1 MEIFGENKKRS
12 SYLKNARVIFWP
24 GKERFPLSTFFHPS
38 IIMIS
43 VSEPATVCGKFV
55 SCLKSIKPGTDG
67 ANNTDEDLLSAAEL
81 NDFLR
86 LRKCIDNHVYINCK
100 DTDGG
105 FTALHAAAGE
115 GNYSIVM
122 VLLNTGANV
131 VASDNERQ
139 TALHYAARGNH
150 VPTAHLLLDRQAN
163 INAVDIFGRTPL
175 FYASKLGHL
184 ATVAALIDRGCDT
197 TVPSK
202 TRDDHLHVA
211 AQVT

>member
-1 MEIFGENKKRS
+1 
-12 SYLKNARVIFWP
+12 
-24 GKERFPLSTFFHPS
+24 
-38 IIMIS
+38 MIS
-43 VSEPATVCGKFV
+43 VSEPALVVGKFV
-55 SCLKSIKPGTDG
+55 SCLKSIKIGHDG

-81 NDFLR
+81 NDIIR

-100 DTDGG
+100 DVDGG

-115 GNYSIVM
+115 GNFAIVT

-150 VPTAHLLLDRQAN
+150 VPTIHLILDKQAN

-175 FYASKLGHL
+175 FYACKLGHYE
-184 ATVAALIDRGCDT
+184 TVAALIERGCDT

-202 TRDDHLHVA
+202 TRDDHLHIA
-211 AQVT
+211 AQVGQ